1 MELRFKKMRC
11 MFCGMSKSNTSKA
24 LGKFK
29 LYYNPKRLACKC
41 LTCGKRVY
49 LDLME
54 ENKNVE
60 RSSV

>member
-1 MELRFKKMRC
+1 
-11 MFCGMSKSNTSKA
+11 MFCGMAKSNTSKA
-24 LGKFK
+24 VGKFK
-29 LYYNPKRLACKC
+29 IYYNPKRLACKC

-54 ENKNVE
+54 ETKNVE